1 MGFSMILQ
9 ALFGGVLIGLAA
21 SALLLFGG
29 RIAGVS
35 GIVGG
40 LIPPRQPDVAWR
52 ALFVI
57 GLVVGGVSLRLF
69 VDDPFHGLVET
80 PDVVLIP
87 AGLLIGFGAS
97 LGSGC
102 TSGHGVCGVSRLSL
116 RSIVATMTFMVAG
129 GVTVFVVRHL
139 MGLRW

>member
-21 SALLLFGG
+21 SALLLFDG

-35 GIVGG
+35 RIVGG

-57 GLVVGGVSLRLF
+57 ER
-69 VDDPFHGLVET
+69 
-80 PDVVLIP
+80 
-87 AGLLIGFGAS
+87 
-97 LGSGC
+97 
-102 TSGHGVCGVSRLSL
+102 
-116 RSIVATMTFMVAG
+116 
-129 GVTVFVVRHL
+129 
-139 MGLRW
+139 